1 MPAPKKKRTAVK
13 KKRAAR
19 TRRRQPL
26 PAWLLLG
33 GGLLIGIG
41 SVKMF
46 DVARDWDWH
55 WAHDAPPAAEAE
67 APAVPELKFDFYTI
81 LPSQEMVVPSEGTAA
96 PVPKT
101 PEPAP
106 KPAGKPRPAPGAYY
120 LQVGSF
126 RQPKEAEAQKARI
139 ALLGAVASVQRITV
153 GRDQWHRV
161 RIGPYQDMAKLQ
173 AVQRRLSKHKIDALL
188 IRARR

>member
-1 MPAPKKKRTAVK
+1 MPVPKKKRTSIK

-19 TRRRQPL
+19 QRRRQPL

-33 GGLLIGIG
+33 GGLLVGIG
-41 SVKMF
+41 SVKLF
-46 DVARDWDWH
+46 DMARNWNWT
-55 WAHDAPPAAEAE
+55 HDAPPAAREE
-67 APAVPELKFDFYTI
+67 APAAPELKFDFYTI
-81 LPSQEMVVPSEGTAA
+81 LPSQEMVVPSEGVPAAA
-96 PVPKT
+96 PQTPKPT
-101 PEPAP
+101 PEPA
-106 KPAGKPRPAPGAYY
+106 GKPPPAPGAYY

-126 RQPKEAEAQKARI
+126 RKPQEAEAQKARV
-139 ALLGAVASVQRITV
+139 ALLGATASVQRITV

-173 AVQRRLSKHKIDALL
+173 AVQRRLSKRQIDALL

>member
-1 MPAPKKKRTAVK
+1 MAAPKKKRTAVK
-13 KKRAAR
+13 KKRTAR

-33 GGLLIGIG
+33 GGLLVGIG
-41 SVKMF
+41 SVKLF
-46 DVARDWDWH
+46 DVARDWDWG
-55 WAHDAPPAAEAE
+55 WAQDAPPAAEAD
-67 APAVPELKFDFYTI
+67 APAKPDLKFDFYTI
-81 LPSQEMVVPSEGTAA
+81 LPSQEMVVPGEDAAA
-96 PVPKT
+96 PAPSAPK
-101 PEPAP
+101 PAP
-106 KPAGKPRPAPGAYY
+106 KPSGKPRPTPGAYY

-126 RQPKEAEAQKARI
+126 RKPKEAEAQKARV

-153 GRDQWHRV
+153 GGDQWHRV

-173 AVQRRLSKHKIDALL
+173 AVQRRLSKHQIDALL